1 MIEGTLEGAE
11 RETVA
16 VLGSPT
22 CGDLSQQPTE
32 RNTAILSSKN
42 IEAQRQDV
50 TGTGHSSC
58 SLSGTNPPF
67 SPSGRPGE
75 CRDPPPRPCQRRLGD
90 RPAALPPR
98 ARSFYQGPLCA
109 GSEFALWGAQ
119 HSGGAGVGA
128 LGTLIQAFNKL
139 FGATLQP
146 LEMNEPLFCP

>member
-32 RNTAILSSKN
+32 SNTAILSSEN

-67 SPSGRPGE
+67 SPSGRPRE
-75 CRDPPPRPCQRRLGD
+75 CRDPPPGLANGVLAIGQLLSLPELEASIKGHSVLGLS
-90 RPAALPPR
+90 LPRGGP
-98 ARSFYQGPLCA
+98 STQG
-109 GSEFALWGAQ
+109 GRGWGLWE
-119 HSGGAGVGA
+119 H
-128 LGTLIQAFNKL
+128 
-139 FGATLQP
+139 
-146 LEMNEPLFCP
+146 